1 MDKVH
6 GCVQFCI
13 DNVFQTIE
21 FLKLSCDK
29 QALLICEYGE
39 YTHCLSFSTFTK
51 IMHQEYFQRGS
62 CYNCA
67 VKIKCALRNLD
78 LFDWV

>member
-1 MDKVH
+1 MESTLPGRNGEVLEIFHPSMDKVH

-29 QALLICEYGE
+29 RALLICEYGE
-39 YTHCLSFSTFTK
+39 YTLSFIFHV
-51 IMHQEYFQRGS
+51 HQNNAPGIFPKGQ
-62 CYNCA
+62 
-67 VKIKCALRNLD
+67 LL
-78 LFDWV
+78 